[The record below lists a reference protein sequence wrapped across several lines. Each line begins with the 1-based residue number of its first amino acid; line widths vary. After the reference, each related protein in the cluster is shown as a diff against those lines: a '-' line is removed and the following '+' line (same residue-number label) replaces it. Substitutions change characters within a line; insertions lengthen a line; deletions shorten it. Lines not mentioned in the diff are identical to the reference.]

1 MMSDPGGHAAASGA
15 APTSKRRLRRV
26 ADTSRKRSVQSC
38 DFCRKRRC
46 KCVPQPSGDGCLMCH
61 SQGVACSYTLPRKA
75 RFYGSVED
83 LSDRFKCLEAIVR
96 GSFPNDPIATVPDL
110 LRLGDRLGLSMPD
123 LTSDATG
130 KLSLDDLVNNAGSS
144 ASKSVV
150 SDQASNVESRDD
162 GHRTSSVAGLG
173 DVGSMRDDY
182 DMPGS
187 EQGHS
192 EQGHPG
198 STTTD
203 TRPLTS
209 NDTAADSADS
219 ADTNDGNPSNNSNN
233 SANQQD
239 ESSEAIGLIRDTTGQ
254 EHFIGS
260 SGSLQFMGQL
270 RRLLLLSQHDAS
282 MARSSSNSNYHSSGG
297 YQSTRPSSQR
307 LTTTFTEED
316 AAQALEA
323 DNTGG
328 QDGDADNAH
337 MAGSSSSQQ
346 THHQDHHHIPLMDER
361 PSPMSTSSALARE
374 YVTIQPEDVDSIIAQ
389 LPPRQV
395 LDALVRIFFKHVH
408 PDFPLFHRGTFEEE
422 YERCIPKS
430 RDPATSSSTSY
441 YLPRNRTEPA
451 VVDPGWLGCLHM
463 ILAFASL
470 VSASPSIASSAAA
483 SAAHRP
489 QNTAT
494 PSTIASSSAQ
504 ANLQDDVD
512 LAALRKHCVSLTR
525 FRLLP
530 HFISRC
536 TLANIRALL
545 LLALYLHNHN
555 ERNAAWNIVG
565 TATRAAFAMGLHRTV
580 GAEHARPVEREVRR
594 RVFCTL
600 FGFEQFLTS
609 SLGRPSGLS
618 VVGSSTEVEIVPPR
632 VEILDGGG
640 YGSADDDDD
649 GALAT
654 LLLKLQAILARA
666 RVSAAVKTVG
676 LPAPSGR
683 LLRQEKSAR
692 EILRHLDDWRAEVSD
707 CRFLN
712 IPQIT
717 EPTRGPDSGDF
728 FCPLSSSASSS
739 SSSSPSTPTMD
750 FDSLKTMMAWQSRP
764 RMRAALVLHMQY
776 RYVAVLSTRAS
787 LLASMASPPRKGQGQ
802 TQDRS
807 HPHSS
812 LADQCV
818 YNAVQLCRLVLLADT
833 FGLINGISAMDVFY
847 AYCAAMVLILRS
859 LGWATDA
866 AADGGGGDHDH
877 ETRYCGELRRL
888 IARTREVLMRVDK
901 CSTMKRFSRVV
912 ATFEEGSRREKTAIE
927 SVAIGGS
934 SGGDRLAG
942 YSNPTTSHQQLNT
955 SPFMAR
961 RDGSSID
968 LPRAQ
973 SSASYSSPSMFT
985 RQLQPQQHTPVQ
997 ANAVHTPSQP
1007 PASATRRF
1015 ASLHHLDD
1023 QRFPKTSPSHN
1034 LPHHQNQQQQ
1044 QQQLPPPEAYPSHHP
1059 ATELASMP
1067 QNNFYNT
1074 GYDPHAHAY
1083 AGGHAHGNT
1092 MAPLPSMP
1100 GLFAA
1105 QPSLLSLFDGEPEEN
1120 QWVMDTF
1127 LGMGSS
1133 DGDIDGSFSGVVD
1146 WPDLD
1151 TMMRNG

>member
-15 APTSKRRLRRV
+15 AATSKRRLRRV

-123 LTSDATG
+123 LTSDATA
-130 KLSLDDLVNNAGSS
+130 KLSLDDLVNNGSS
-144 ASKSVV
+144 ASKSVI
-150 SDQASNVESRDD
+150 SDQASNVESRGRD
-162 GHRTSSVAGLG
+162 RALSAAGLG
-173 DVGSMRDDY
+173 DAGSARDDY
-182 DMPGS
+182 NVPGS
-187 EQGHS
+187 EQGHPS
-192 EQGHPG
+192 
-198 STTTD
+198 TD

-209 NDTAADSADS
+209 NDTADSADS
-219 ADTNDGNPSNNSNN
+219 AETNDGNPSNTS
-233 SANQQD
+233 SNQQD
-239 ESSEAIGLIRDTTGQ
+239 ESGEAIGLIRDTTGQ

-260 SGSLQFMGQL
+260 SGSLQFLGQL
-270 RRLLLLSQHDAS
+270 RRLLLLSQHDSS
-282 MARSSSNSNYHSSGG
+282 MARSSSSNNYHNGI
-297 YQSTRPSSQR
+297 YQRTRPSQR

-337 MAGSSSSQQ
+337 TVGSSSSQHVHQ
-346 THHQDHHHIPLMDER
+346 PSGSHHVPLMDER
-361 PSPMSTSSALARE
+361 PSPMSISSALARE
-374 YVTIQPEDVDSIIAQ
+374 YVTIQPEDIDTIVAQ
-389 LPPRQV
+389 LPPRHV
-395 LDALVRIFFKHVH
+395 LDALIRVYFKHVH

-422 YERCIPKS
+422 YERCIPKA
-430 RDPATSSSTSY
+430 RDAATSSSTSY
-441 YLPRNRTEPA
+441 YLPRNRAESAT
-451 VVDPGWLGCLHM
+451 VDPGWLGCLHM

-470 VSASPSIASSAAA
+470 VSASPSISASSAA

-504 ANLQDDVD
+504 TNLQDDVD

-536 TLANIRALL
+536 TLANVRALL

-618 VVGSSTEVEIVPPR
+618 IFGSSTEVEIVPPR

-654 LLLKLQAILARA
+654 LLLKLQTILARA

-683 LLRQEKSAR
+683 LMRQEKSAR
-692 EILRHLDDWRAEVSD
+692 EILRHLDDWRAEVAD

-728 FCPLSSSASSS
+728 FCPASSLPSSS
-739 SSSSPSTPTMD
+739 SIPTMD

-787 LLASMASPPRKGQGQ
+787 LLASMASPRRQGQ
-802 TQDRS
+802 DNSQQ
-807 HPHSS
+807 PS

-818 YNAVQLCRLVLLADT
+818 FNAVQLCRLVLLADA

-866 AADGGGGDHDH
+866 AADGDDH
-877 ETRYCGELRRL
+877 EARYCSELRRL

-912 ATFEEGSRREKTAIE
+912 ATFEEGSRREENAIE
-927 SVAIGGS
+927 ASGN
-934 SGGDRLAG
+934 GGDRTVG
-942 YSNPTTSHQQLNT
+942 YSNTSHQLNAP
-955 SPFMAR
+955 PFMPR
-961 RDGSSID
+961 RDGGSMGS
-968 LPRAQ
+968 PRAQ
-973 SSASYSSPSMFT
+973 SSAGYSSPSMFA
-985 RQLQPQQHTPVQ
+985 RQLQPQRHTPVQ
-997 ANAVHTPSQP
+997 TNSAHTPSQT

-1023 QRFPKTSPSHN
+1023 QRFPQMSPSQT
-1034 LPHHQNQQQQ
+1034 LPHHQSQHQQQQ
-1044 QQQLPPPEAYPSHHP
+1044 QQRLPSVTYAGQNPGTEAVGI
-1059 ATELASMP
+1059 P

-1083 AGGHAHGNT
+1083 AGGHAHGHT

-1100 GLFAA
+1100 GLFAT

-1127 LGMGSS
+1127 LGMSGSE
-1133 DGDIDGSFSGVVD
+1133 GDIDGSFSGVVD

>member
-1 MMSDPGGHAAASGA
+1 MMSDPGGHATASAAA
-15 APTSKRRLRRV
+15 ATSKRRLRRV

-96 GSFPNDPIATVPDL
+96 GAFPNDSIATVPDL
-110 LRLGDRLGLSMPD
+110 LRLGDRLGIQMPD
-123 LTSDATG
+123 LTSDATA
-130 KLSLDDLVNNAGSS
+130 KLTLDDLVNNGSS
-144 ASKSVV
+144 ASKSVI
-150 SDQASNVESRDD
+150 SDQTSAVESRGRD
-162 GHRTSSVAGLG
+162 RVSPVAAHG
-173 DVGSMRDDY
+173 DTGSARDDY
-182 DMPGS
+182 DGPGS
-187 EQGHS
+187 DH
-192 EQGHPG
+192 GHP
-198 STTTD
+198 STD
-203 TRPLTS
+203 TRPLA
-209 NDTAADSADS
+209 NDAGGSVDS
-219 ADTNDGNPSNNSNN
+219 ADTNDGNPSNTSI
-233 SANQQD
+233 NQQD
-239 ESSEAIGLIRDTTGQ
+239 ESNEAIGLIRDTTGQ

-260 SGSLQFMGQL
+260 SGSLQFLGQL

-282 MARSSSNSNYHSSGG
+282 ISRSNSSYHNNYRGSSSSG
-297 YQSTRPSSQR
+297 TRPSR

-323 DNTGG
+323 DNTG
-328 QDGDADNAH
+328 QDGDADNN
-337 MAGSSSSQQ
+337 
-346 THHQDHHHIPLMDER
+346 THPTPHHSGGHHAPLMDER
-361 PSPMSTSSALARE
+361 PSPMSISSALARE
-374 YVTIQPEDVDSIIAQ
+374 YVAIQPEDVDAIVAQ
-389 LPPRQV
+389 LPPRHV
-395 LDALVRIFFKHVH
+395 LDALIRVYFKHVH

-430 RDPATSSSTSY
+430 RDTATFSSTSY
-441 YLPRNRTEPA
+441 YHSRSRAEAST
-451 VVDPGWLGCLHM
+451 VDPGWLGCLHM

-470 VSASPSIASSAAA
+470 VSASPSSSSSGGATAN
-483 SAAHRP
+483 RP
-489 QNTAT
+489 PSTAT

-504 ANLQDDVD
+504 TNLQDDVD

-580 GAEHARPVEREVRR
+580 GAEHFRPIEREVRR

-618 VVGSSTEVEIVPPR
+618 SYGGPGNNEVEIVPPR

-654 LLLKLQAILARA
+654 LLLKLQTIMARA

-676 LPAPSGR
+676 LPAPSNR

-692 EILRHLDDWRAEVSD
+692 EILRHLDDWRVEVAD

-712 IPQIT
+712 IPLIT

-728 FCPLSSSASSS
+728 FCST
-739 SSSSPSTPTMD
+739 SSPSSPITATMD
-750 FDSLKTMMAWQSRP
+750 FDSLKTMLAWQSRP
-764 RMRAALVLHMQY
+764 RLRAALVLHMQY

-787 LLASMASPPRKGQGQ
+787 LLTSMASPKGRSLP
-802 TQDRS
+802 QDS
-807 HPHSS
+807 HRDLPS

-818 YNAVQLCRLVLLADT
+818 CNAVQLCRLVLLADA

-859 LGWATDA
+859 LGRATDA
-866 AADGGGGDHDH
+866 AEDGQQRQEADDQ
-877 ETRYCGELRRL
+877 EARYCTELRRL
-888 IARTREVLMRVDK
+888 IARTREVLVRVDK

-912 ATFEEGSRREKTAIE
+912 ATFEDGSRREEGTHEAGGNAGNAGHGN
-927 SVAIGGS
+927 SGANHRHLNAHSFTGRGS
-934 SGGDRLAG
+934 SMA
-942 YSNPTTSHQQLNT
+942 
-955 SPFMAR
+955 SPR
-961 RDGSSID
+961 T
-968 LPRAQ
+968 Q
-973 SSASYSSPSMFT
+973 STGYSSPSLFA
-985 RQLQPQQHTPVQ
+985 RQLQQHRHTPVQ
-997 ANAVHTPSQP
+997 ASSIQTSS

-1015 ASLHHLDD
+1015 ASLHQLDD
-1023 QRFPKTSPSHN
+1023 QRFPQMSPSQP
-1034 LPHHQNQQQQ
+1034 LQQQQ
-1044 QQQLPPPEAYPSHHP
+1044 QQRLPPVSFASPN
-1059 ATELASMP
+1059 ATTAPVSMHAP
-1067 QNNFYNT
+1067 NQNFYNG
-1074 GYDPHAHAY
+1074 GYNPHAHSY
-1083 AGGHAHGNT
+1083 IGHAHNHT
-1092 MAPLPSMP
+1092 LAPLPSMP
-1100 GLFAA
+1100 GLFTA
-1105 QPSLLSLFDGEPEEN
+1105 QPGLLSLFDGEPEEN
-1120 QWVMDTF
+1120 QWAMDTF
-1127 LGMGSS
+1127 LGMNGSE
-1133 DGDIDGSFSGVVD
+1133 GDIDSSFAGVVD
-1146 WPDLD
+1146 WPDMD
-1151 TMMRNG
+1151 AIMRNT